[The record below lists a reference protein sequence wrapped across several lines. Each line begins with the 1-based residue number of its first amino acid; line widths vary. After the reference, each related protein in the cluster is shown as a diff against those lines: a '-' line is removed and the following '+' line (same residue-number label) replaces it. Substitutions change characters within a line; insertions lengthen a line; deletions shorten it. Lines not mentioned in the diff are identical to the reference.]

1 MLYRRFSDAFGERVA
16 LPHVGGTYALFPSPE
31 TILELS
37 PDDFCATG
45 MAFKRPGLTAA
56 ARAYLTHRAGRQELT
71 PLGLIEALR
80 TIPHVGEWT
89 ACAAVTLLTLAWGAR
104 HGAITAGERPGRASP
119 RPRRSRKSPRHAPRA
134 FGSTSRTD
142 AVSRSWGPDHE
153 TA

>member
-1 MLYRRFSDAFGERVA
+1 MLYRRFNDAFGERVA
-16 LPHVGGTYALFPSPE
+16 LPHGGGTYALFPSPE

-89 ACAAVTLLTLAWGAR
+89 ARAAVAAHPRLGRPPWCDHRWG
-104 HGAITAGERPGRASP
+104 
-119 RPRRSRKSPRHAPRA
+119 APRA
-134 FGSTSRTD
+134 GKSTPSAFTKKPAARAAGFRVNVTNRRGQSKLGS
-142 AVSRSWGPDHE
+142 
-153 TA
+153 